1 MSSKKKKIKKISDSL
16 RNIYTLVYAIFQLKR
31 KGAVLC
37 FSPLLFYYCLANG
50 NTSNKCSTRAIN
62 IKVDLSIWKK

>member
-1 MSSKKKKIKKISDSL
+1 MSSNIKKTDNTPS
-16 RNIYTLVYAIFQLKR
+16 NTYTLVYAVFQLKK

-62 IKVDLSIWKK
+62 IKVDLSIWEK